1 MSRSIADLTV
11 DELRQLIR
19 AAVWDA
25 LQELLPDPDAGLE
38 LREDV
43 IDLLRESLEHKRQMD
58 TTMIPFAQLAHELG
72 LDW

>member
-11 DELRQLIR
+11 DELKQLIR

-43 IDLLRESLEHKRQMD
+43 IDLLRESLAHSRQMD
-58 TTMIPFAQLAHELG
+58 TTAIPIAQLARELG

>member
-11 DELRQLIR
+11 DELKQLIR

-43 IDLLRESLEHKRQMD
+43 IDSLRESLAHHHQASANW
-58 TTMIPFAQLAHELG
+58 IPIAQLAAELG